1 MYKEEH
7 YVAWLHSIDGI
18 GNATLRKI
26 LKKDCAKDIYD
37 GNVNVY
43 KEKFNLKEKVVENI
57 IIGKKKN
64 KLEKLGEIIHRNN
77 ISVISIK
84 DKKYPDLLR
93 NIYNPPA
100 VLYVRGSI
108 EKEKCDIISIIGS
121 RRASTYGKTMAY
133 KISKELSHKGIIII
147 SGMARGIDTIAHK
160 ACVENG
166 GITYGIL
173 GTGVDI
179 CYPYENR
186 LLMEKIIEN
195 GAVISEFPIGTKP
208 IPGNFP
214 RRNRI
219 ISGMAKGVVV
229 IEAAL
234 KSGTLITVDYALEQG
249 REVFALPGNVTAL
262 LSGGTNK
269 LIQNGAKLVTGVD
282 DILEELQLENICDK
296 NKKEV
301 SLSDS
306 EKEIYEYIKDN
317 QPVSIEKIEKDKKWN
332 IQNISTILTFLEL
345 KGVLETLPGN
355 KFFIK

>member
-7 YVAWLHSIDGI
+7 YVAWLHSIEGI
-18 GNATLRKI
+18 GNATMRKI
-26 LKKDCAKDIYD
+26 LKETCAKDVYNENI
-37 GNVNVY
+37 NRY

-57 IIGKKKN
+57 IVSKKENKIGKIR
-64 KLEKLGEIIHRNN
+64 EIIDRYE
-77 ISVISIK
+77 IKVIGIR
-84 DKKYPDLLR
+84 DNEYPELLR
-93 NIYNPPA
+93 NIYNPPT

-121 RRASTYGKTMAY
+121 RRASTYGRTMAY
-133 KISKELSHKGIIII
+133 KISKELSDRGITIG
-147 SGMARGIDTIAHK
+147 SGMARGIDTVAHR

-166 GITYGIL
+166 GRTYAVL
-173 GTGVDI
+173 GTGVDV
-179 CYPYENR
+179 CYPHENKS
-186 LLMEKIIEN
+186 LMEKIIEN
-195 GAVISEFPIGTKP
+195 GAIISEFPIGTKP
-208 IPGNFP
+208 RPENFP
-214 RRNRI
+214 MRNRI
-219 ISGMAKGVVV
+219 ISGIAKGVIV

-234 KSGTLITVDYALEQG
+234 KSGTLITVDHALEQG
-249 REVFALPGNVTAL
+249 REVFALPGHVTAL

-269 LIQNGAKLVTGVD
+269 LIQSGAKLVTCVD
-282 DILEELQLENICDK
+282 DILEELQLENIY
-296 NKKEV
+296 NKKKNEV